1 MEVESVHTHRLVSR
15 VGKVNQYVLLFV
27 KTKTIIHKVKFK

>member
-15 VGKVNQYVLLFV
+15 VGKVDQYVLFV
-27 KTKTIIHKVKFK
+27 KTKIIIHKVKFK